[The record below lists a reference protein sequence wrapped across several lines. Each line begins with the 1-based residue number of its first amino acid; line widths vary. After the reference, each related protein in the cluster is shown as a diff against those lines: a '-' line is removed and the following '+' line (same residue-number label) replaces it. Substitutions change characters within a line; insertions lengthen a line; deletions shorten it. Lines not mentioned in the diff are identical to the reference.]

1 MSETRRQIF
10 RTSIL
15 SAFGLM
21 AVPAL
26 VACSGPL
33 TLFRSGERDPN
44 VPIVGKGDGDDP
56 YWYIFVFV
64 PGAGGDGQFKV
75 WKTKQ
80 SPPSDPAKKP
90 FDTAQWY
97 SYLEANNYLEAVSGS
112 FTIDGHSFNM
122 MDGGY
127 LEPPSTSGLQYA
139 ARVKWS
145 EIGKN

>member
-10 RTSIL
+10 KTSIL
-15 SAFGLM
+15 SAIGLM

-26 VACSGPL
+26 VACTTPF
-33 TLFRSGERDPN
+33 TIFGEGDPN
-44 VPIVGKGDGDDP
+44 VPIVGKGDGNDP

-64 PGAGGDGQFKV
+64 PAAGKDGEYQV

-80 SPPSDPAKKP
+80 VPPSDPAKRP

-97 SYLEANNYLEAVSGS
+97 SSLKANNYLEPVSGS
-112 FTIDGHSFNM
+112 FTIDGHAFNM
-122 MDGGY
+122 MDGSY

-145 EIGKN
+145 EIGKS